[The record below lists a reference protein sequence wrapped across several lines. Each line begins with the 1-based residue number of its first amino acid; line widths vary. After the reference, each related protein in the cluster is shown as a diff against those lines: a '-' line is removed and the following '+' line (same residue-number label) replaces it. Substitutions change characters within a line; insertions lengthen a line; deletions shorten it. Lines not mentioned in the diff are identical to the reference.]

1 MGHWN
6 YRVVVREHS
15 DGREAQYQIH
25 EAYYD
30 DDVRVE
36 AITEDPVPVTAESL
50 EELAEELRWMARA
63 LEAPVLKYEDA
74 GRQQQGRR

>member
-6 YRVVVREHS
+6 YRVVLREYA
-15 DGREAQYQIH
+15 DGRDAQYQIH

-30 DDVRVE
+30 DDVNVE

-50 EELAEELRWMARA
+50 EKLAEELQWMARA
-63 LEAPVLKYEDA
+63 LEAPILRYEDV
-74 GRQQQGRR
+74 GGEER